1 MLEELRLASV
11 GGIAEATLNFGAGL
25 IAVTGESG
33 AGKSSLVRGLELVC
47 GKRASAGSIRA
58 GDETAAAE
66 AFFGVD
72 TDIDGLDDALQPREG
87 SFSMKRELLRSG
99 RGKSSI
105 QGRTVPLNI
114 LADTAPSLITIQSQ
128 FAQLELLDPERQLRI
143 LDACGGREL
152 RDCRTRLETVFY
164 QVLDIEREL
173 RQNKAREREVT
184 QTYGE
189 LTEIAPILERLKLE
203 SDSEDKLAAQYEE
216 DERELRRLRELR
228 GRFRVLR
235 GDEEGGLISELSEAL
250 DGATSVL
257 SGDDREKAAEAAQM
271 ALSALDSFVDMLAAL
286 APAEKI
292 SAIEDEL
299 EEVETTLGLIRKCKR
314 AAKAGSFA
322 ELIDF
327 WHKGEEELRWLGDV
341 VRVQNELTEKATEA
355 KKALAKEARTLLG
368 LRTAAARELER
379 RVSVNLA
386 DLAMEHTQFRVR
398 VTETN
403 KLRANGAEK
412 VDFVLLRGD
421 TEIPVAKA
429 ASGGELSRLLLA
441 IQVSLPPQLIA
452 PTVVFDE
459 VEAGLGGR
467 AAYLTGLKL
476 RDLSTHVQVILITH
490 EASIAAMA
498 NQHYKVERSGDL
510 SSISLIEGEERVR
523 EIARMLSGRS
533 DDEEAL
539 AHARKLLKCGE
550 NRCGCNVR
558 MSRS

>member
-1 MLEELRLASV
+1 MLEELRLTSV

-47 GKRASAGSIRA
+47 GKRASVGSIRA
-58 GDETAAAE
+58 GDETAVAE
-66 AFFGVD
+66 AFYGVD
-72 TDIDGLDDALQPREG
+72 TNIEGLDEALQPRDG
-87 SFSMKRELLRSG
+87 SFAMKRELSRSG

-105 QGRTVPLNI
+105 QGRTVPLNVI
-114 LADTAPSLITIQSQ
+114 ADAAPMLITIQSQ
-128 FAQLELLDPERQLRI
+128 FAQLELLDPERQLQI
-143 LDACGGREL
+143 LDACGGKEL
-152 RDCRTRLETVFY
+152 RDCRARLESLFY
-164 QVLDIEREL
+164 HVLDCEREL
-173 RQNKAREREVT
+173 RLNKTREREVT

-189 LTEIAPILERLKLE
+189 LTEIVPVLERLKLE
-203 SDSEDKLAAQYEE
+203 SDSEEKLTAQYEE
-216 DERELRRLRELR
+216 GERELRRLRDLR
-228 GRFRVLR
+228 GRFRVLH
-235 GDEEGGLISELSEAL
+235 GDEDDGLLSELSETL
-250 DGATSVL
+250 DGVTAAL
-257 SGDDREKAAEAAQM
+257 SGDDREKAAETAQTAM
-271 ALSALDSFVDMLAAL
+271 TALDALVDMLAAL

-292 SAIEDEL
+292 AAIEDEL

-314 AAKAGSFA
+314 AAKASSFA

-327 WHKGEEELRWLGDV
+327 WHRGEEELRWLGDAV
-341 VRVQNELTEKATEA
+341 KGQAELTEKAAEA
-355 KKALAKEARTLLG
+355 KKALAREARALME

-379 RVSVNLA
+379 RVSANLA

-441 IQVSLPPQLIA
+441 IQVSLPPKLIA

-476 RDLSTHVQVILITH
+476 RDLSTQVQVILITH

-498 NQHYKVERSGDL
+498 NQHYKVERNGDL
-510 SSISLIEGEERVR
+510 SAVTPVEGEGRVR

-533 DDEEAL
+533 NDEEAL
-539 AHARKLLKCGE
+539 AHARKLLEG
-550 NRCGCNVR
+550 GSFSVA
-558 MSRS
+558 